1 MPLSRR
7 TLIKLA
13 GLAGLKGFSGFQI
26 IGASATY
33 AQEPPKEKTWL
44 HGLSLFG
51 ELKYPPNFPH
61 FDYVNPS
68 APKGGKLRLYA
79 IGSFDS
85 LNPYTYKGDATTIAA
100 TNEALFTASLDEPS
114 TEYGLIAE
122 TVARADDFSW
132 VSYRLRPEAKFHDGE
147 PIGVD
152 DVSWSMETLKKINP
166 FYNAYYKNVA
176 RAEQSGE
183 REVTFVFSQK
193 GNRELPQIVG
203 QLPVLPKHWW
213 MGTDAKG
220 RARNIEA
227 STLEIPLGSGAY
239 QCVEVKAGT
248 FVRLK
253 RLPDYW
259 GKDLPVNLG
268 QDNFDEITYDFYLDM
283 NVAFEGFKADR
294 YDIRFENTA
303 KNWATGYNFPAVQ
316 TKKVILEKIGTKN
329 AEPMQCFVLNL
340 RKPKYQDAR
349 VRLAFNYA
357 FDFEWSNTNLFY
369 GEYTRTTSYFANSE
383 LAATGLPSPEELKF
397 LNEIKDQI
405 PPEVF
410 TQEFKNPVNGDRMQ
424 RRNNLRMAA
433 KLLQDAGWSQ
443 QKQGSDIVLKNSLGE
458 VLAAEIILD
467 DPSLERIVVPYTEEL
482 KKLGI
487 QAIVRPLDSAQYQR
501 RLQEFDF
508 DVIWTS
514 WSQSLSPGNE
524 QREFWG
530 SDAAE
535 RKGSRNYAGIK
546 NPAIDHLIEQLI
558 FAKSRAELVAA
569 TRALDRVLLWNHYV
583 VPMWH
588 VPYERVARWDRFGRP
603 EKLPDY
609 STGFPS
615 IWWWDEARAQKIGR
629 AS

>member
-7 TLIKLA
+7 TLLKLA
-13 GLAGLKGFSGFQI
+13 GLAGLKGFQI
-26 IGASATY
+26 IGANATY
-33 AQEPPKEKTWL
+33 AQEAPGEKKWL

-61 FDYVNPS
+61 FDYVNPN

-85 LNPYTYKGDATTIAA
+85 LNPYTYKGDSTTLAA
-100 TNEALFTASLDEPS
+100 TNEALFTSALDEPS

-122 TVARADDFSW
+122 AVARSDDFSW
-132 VSYRLRPEAKFHDGE
+132 VSYRLRPQARFYDGQPMSVE
-147 PIGVD
+147 
-152 DVSWSMETLKKINP
+152 DVIWSMDMLKKVNP
-166 FYNAYYKNVA
+166 FYNAYYKNVT

-213 MGTDAKG
+213 TGQNAKG
-220 RARNIEA
+220 KPRDIAET
-227 STLEIPLGSGAY
+227 TLEIPLGSSSY
-239 QCVEVKAGT
+239 KCVEVKAGT
-248 FVRLK
+248 FIRLQ
-253 RLPDYW
+253 RMPDYW

-268 QDNFDEITYDFYLDM
+268 QDNFDEIAYDFYLDM
-283 NVAFEGFKADR
+283 NVAFEAFKADR
-294 YDIRFENTA
+294 YDVRFENTA
-303 KNWATGYNFPAVQ
+303 KNWATGYDFPAVQ
-316 TKKVILEKIGTKN
+316 QKKVILEKIQTKT

-340 RKPKYQDAR
+340 RKAKYQDAR

-369 GEYTRTTSYFANSE
+369 GAYTRTASFFANSE
-383 LAATGLPSPEELKF
+383 LAATGLPSAEELVF
-397 LNEIKDQI
+397 LNEIKDKI

-410 TQEFKNPVNGDRMQ
+410 TQEFKNPTSGDRTQ
-424 RRNNLRMAA
+424 RRNNLRTAA
-433 KLLQDAGWSQ
+433 QLLNDAGWTQ
-443 QKQGSDIVLKNSLGE
+443 QKQGSGTVLKNSLGE

-467 DPSLERIVVPYTEEL
+467 DPSLERIVIPYTEEL
-482 KKLGI
+482 RKLGI

-514 WSQSLSPGNE
+514 FSQSLSPGNE

-530 SDAAE
+530 SEAAD

-546 NPAIDHLIEQLI
+546 NPAIDHLIERLI
-558 FAKSRAELVAA
+558 FANSRAELVAA
-569 TRALDRVLLWNHYV
+569 TKALDRVLLWNDYV

-615 IWWWDEARAQKIGR
+615 IWWWDEERAQKLGR
-629 AS
+629 GT

>member
-13 GLAGLKGFSGFQI
+13 GLAGLNGFSGLKI
-26 IGASATY
+26 VGASATY
-33 AQEPPKEKTWL
+33 AQEGQGEKTWL

-51 ELKYPPNFPH
+51 EIKYPPNFPH
-61 FDYVNPS
+61 FDYVNPN
-68 APKGGKLRLYA
+68 APKGGRLRMALV
-79 IGSFDS
+79 GSFDS
-85 LNPYTYKGDATTIAA
+85 LNPYTYRGEATAVAA
-100 TNEALFTASLDEPS
+100 TNEALFTAALDEPS

-122 TVARADDFSW
+122 AVARPDDFSW
-132 VSYRLRPEAKFHDGE
+132 VSYRLRPAARFHDGK
-147 PIGVD
+147 PMSVD
-152 DVSWSMETLKKINP
+152 DVIWSMETLKKINP
-166 FYNAYYKNVA
+166 FYMAYYKNVTKV
-176 RAEQSGE
+176 EQSGE
-183 REVTFVFSQK
+183 GEVTFIFAEK

-213 MGTDAKG
+213 TGQDAKG
-220 RARNIEA
+220 KARNIEET
-227 STLEIPLGSGAY
+227 TLEIPLGSGPY
-239 QCVEVKAGT
+239 KCVEVKPGT
-248 FVRLK
+248 QVRV
-253 RLPDYW
+253 RHVPDYW
-259 GKDLPVNLG
+259 GKDLPVNIG
-268 QDNFDEITYDFYLDM
+268 QDNFDEMIYDFYLDM
-283 NVAFEGFKADR
+283 NIAFQAFKADR
-294 YDIRFENTA
+294 YDVRFENTA

-316 TKKVILEKIGTKN
+316 QNKVILEKIQTKN

-349 VRLAFNYA
+349 VRAAFNYA
-357 FDFEWSNTNLFY
+357 FDFEWSNANLFY
-369 GEYTRTTSYFANSE
+369 GEYTRTASFFANSE
-383 LAATGLPSPEELKF
+383 LAASGPPSPEELAF
-397 LNEIKDQI
+397 LNEVKDKV

-410 TQEFKNPVNGDRMQ
+410 TQEFKNPVSGDRMQ

-433 KLLQDAGWSQ
+433 KLLEEAGWSQ
-443 QKQGSDIVLKNSLGE
+443 QKQGSGIVLKNSLGE
-458 VLAAEIILD
+458 VLAAEIMID
-467 DPSLERIVVPYTEEL
+467 DPSLERIVIPYTEEL

-487 QAIVRPLDSAQYQR
+487 QAIVRPLDSAQYAR

-514 WSQSLSPGNE
+514 WAQSLSPGNE

-530 SDAAE
+530 SEAAD
-535 RKGSRNYAGIK
+535 RRGSRNYAGIK
-546 NPAIDHLIEQLI
+546 NPAIDQLIERLI
-558 FAKSRAELVAA
+558 YAKSRAELVAA
-569 TRALDRVLLWNHYV
+569 TRALDRVLLWSHYV

-629 AS
+629 PS